1 MREKCNQIIAVLAI
15 MVLLP
20 YVITVF
26 INGPS
31 LKSGGTVGKNY
42 IKVKTDSG
50 TVEMPL
56 DEYCMGVLAKEMSIE
71 FKKEALKSQA
81 VLVRTSLYKKLQEQ
95 GPDVVFEESFWTAK
109 DMEKQWGMSKY
120 SKYYEKLK
128 SVWEETDGQVLMYEG
143 KLATTPFHQLSNGKT
158 RIGSEAFGTDEYTY
172 LQMKE
177 CEKDIEAP
185 KQMQTVMID
194 KLDCEV
200 TTYDSAGYV
209 AEIRVG
215 EETMTGEAFRKNYN
229 LASSCFTLQEYEGKL
244 RITTKG
250 VGHGLGLSQY
260 TANEMAKEKKLY
272 TEILQYFFEG
282 TEMQEVAEILGKT
295 E

>member
-1 MREKCNQIIAVLAI
+1 MREKCNQFIAVLAI
-15 MVLLP
+15 LILLP
-20 YVITVF
+20 YVITVI

-31 LKSGGTVGKNY
+31 LKSGSTVGKNY
-42 IKVKTDSG
+42 VKVKSG
-50 TVEMPL
+50 SDTVELPL
-56 DEYCMGVLAKEMSIE
+56 DEYCMGVLAKEMSVE
-71 FKKEALKSQA
+71 CETEALKAQA

-95 GPDVVFEESFWTAK
+95 GTDVVFEESFWTAK
-109 DMEKQWGMSKY
+109 DMEKKWGMSKY

-143 KLATTPFHQLSNGKT
+143 QLAVTPFHQLSNGKT
-158 RIGSEAFGTDEYTY
+158 RVGNEAFGTETY
-172 LQMKE
+172 PYLPMKE
-177 CEKDIEAP
+177 CEKDLEAP

-194 KLDCEV
+194 QTDCEV
-200 TTYDSAGYV
+200 LAYDSAGYV
-209 AEIRVG
+209 TEIRAG

-250 VGHGLGLSQY
+250 VGHGVGLSQY
-260 TANEMAKEKKLY
+260 TANEMAKEKKPY

-282 TEMQEVAEILGKT
+282 TEMQEVAEILAKT